1 MVLKRTHTAGGHA
14 DGTALWKVSL
24 VVWVGGRAW
33 GLESLGS
40 DLQSGFNL
48 LVSLCLRSDTLECK
62 ECDALMNAQHTGN
75 EMSLPLI
82 ILLGFKSH
90 KAFYML
96 LT

>member
-1 MVLKRTHTAGGHA
+1 MVQPFGKSAWWFGLGGEH
-14 DGTALWKVSL
+14 G
-24 VVWVGGRAW
+24 VWSHWVQTFNLPVAACGN
-33 GLESLGS
+33 
-40 DLQSGFNL
+40 GFNL
-48 LVSLCLRSDTLECK
+48 LVSLCLRSDTLDCK
-62 ECDALMNAQHTGN
+62 ECDTLMNAQHTGN